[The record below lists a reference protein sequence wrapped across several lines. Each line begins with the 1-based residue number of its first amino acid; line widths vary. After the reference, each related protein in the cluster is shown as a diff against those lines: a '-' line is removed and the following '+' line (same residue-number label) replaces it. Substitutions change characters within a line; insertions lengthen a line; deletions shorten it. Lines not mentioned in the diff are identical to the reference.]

1 MDRRGKTDVIKA
13 LQKIIEDALRGDDE
27 SKEEDREHAVKVATA
42 ALLIEVARADFR
54 ENVVESEAVFRT
66 LKSEFELTPEEA
78 ESLMRLAETEAD
90 SAVSLHGF
98 TRLLNDE
105 LDESEKSR
113 VIGMLWKI
121 SVADEHLHRYEDA
134 LVRKVAELLYVPHRE
149 MVRLRH
155 SAVEDIKARS

>member
-1 MDRRGKTDVIKA
+1 
-13 LQKIIEDALRGDDE
+13 
-27 SKEEDREHAVKVATA
+27 
-42 ALLIEVARADFR
+42 
-54 ENVVESEAVFRT
+54 
-66 LKSEFELTPEEA
+66 
-78 ESLMRLAETEAD
+78 
-90 SAVSLHGF
+90 VSLHGF

-155 SAVEDIKARS
+155 SAVEEIKARS

>member
-54 ENVVESEAVFRT
+54 ENVVESEAVFRM

-78 ESLMRLAETEAD
+78 ESLMRLAENEAD

-155 SAVEDIKARS
+155 SAVEEIQARS

>member
-1 MDRRGKTDVIKA
+1 MIKA
-13 LQKIIEDALRGDDE
+13 LQKIIEDALRGDQE
-27 SKEEDREHAVKVATA
+27 KVRRENREHAVKVATA

-54 ENVVESEAVFRT
+54 ENVVESEAVFQMLT
-66 LKSEFELTPEEA
+66 DEFELTPTEA
-78 ESLMRLAETEAD
+78 ESLMELAEDEAD

-113 VIGMLWKI
+113 VVEMLWKI

-134 LVRKVAELLYVPHRE
+134 LVRKVAELLYVPGSE
-149 MVRLRH
+149 IARLRH
-155 SAVEDIKARS
+155 FALEEIKARS

>member
-66 LKSEFELTPEEA
+66 LKSEFELTP
-78 ESLMRLAETEAD
+78 
-90 SAVSLHGF
+90 
-98 TRLLNDE
+98 
-105 LDESEKSR
+105 SR
-113 VIGMLWKI
+113 
-121 SVADEHLHRYEDA
+121 
-134 LVRKVAELLYVPHRE
+134 
-149 MVRLRH
+149 
-155 SAVEDIKARS
+155 